1 PHLVY
6 NANRYSPKITRIG
19 PTTSSALH
27 TTSNRNIVRQRHNR
41 VKRQTT
47 NSSHTNALRALN
59 HSLEENVHC
68 LTTIAKVKI
77 KEQQPSR
84 SAPNDNKNQRSND
97 DEDDEIQLKSA
108 PVTGMFSTQSITM
121 NNNVEIQRLT
131 ESVETMRTS
140 ILQAYLNLHERFT
153 KTTELQTSALAA
165 LWKKCETQTLAHQRE
180 TEKLIQENRL
190 LHQRARELEAR
201 LNINDTKSTD
211 ESLNSSMKPNP
222 NLYPPL
228 RAHISKRDTKSF
240 YLHWIPNPLNEHRG
254 ILGYRIYMDDVLKGA
269 IDPGR
274 FEAIIDYIRDE
285 GEYKIKLRTYNEHG
299 ESSDSN
305 IVIARFRRQHSLTTN
320 YRTQSNQAID
330 DNYERQIDDNFIIS
344 PREQDENTISVTP
357 ERKMTKSNEQIS
369 PFKISPHRTTN
380 DNNIITLKPPKSPS
394 SSPGRTDKTSPNSNR
409 SCSKVLFDHTNNSE
423 ASTTVITTKR
433 SPTRIGIMSRLAKS
447 PHRLQ
452 RNHIITNHS
461 PVELNNNPTDVL
473 PATTTE
479 RIVASQPDI
488 SNAII
493 PDVASSNSSSPP
505 PPIPPRMAKTTNNT

>member
-165 LWKKCETQTLAHQRE
+165 
-180 TEKLIQENRL
+180 
-190 LHQRARELEAR
+190 
-201 LNINDTKSTD
+201 
-211 ESLNSSMKPNP
+211 
-222 NLYPPL
+222 
-228 RAHISKRDTKSF
+228 
-240 YLHWIPNPLNEHRG
+240 
-254 ILGYRIYMDDVLKGA
+254 
-269 IDPGR
+269 
-274 FEAIIDYIRDE
+274 
-285 GEYKIKLRTYNEHG
+285 
-299 ESSDSN
+299 
-305 IVIARFRRQHSLTTN
+305 
-320 YRTQSNQAID
+320 
-330 DNYERQIDDNFIIS
+330 
-344 PREQDENTISVTP
+344 
-357 ERKMTKSNEQIS
+357 
-369 PFKISPHRTTN
+369 
-380 DNNIITLKPPKSPS
+380 
-394 SSPGRTDKTSPNSNR
+394 
-409 SCSKVLFDHTNNSE
+409 
-423 ASTTVITTKR
+423 
-433 SPTRIGIMSRLAKS
+433 
-447 PHRLQ
+447 
-452 RNHIITNHS
+452 
-461 PVELNNNPTDVL
+461 
-473 PATTTE
+473 
-479 RIVASQPDI
+479 
-488 SNAII
+488 
-493 PDVASSNSSSPP
+493 
-505 PPIPPRMAKTTNNT
+505 